1 MWQDARFLIPFFWKG
16 FHSVW
21 DTIED
26 IGFGNVSEKFLPSN
40 LKAKLKIFIFWNI
53 KPILFLMFS

>member
-1 MWQDARFLIPFFWKG
+1 MWQDERFLILFFWKG
-16 FHSVW
+16 FRSVW

>member
-1 MWQDARFLIPFFWKG
+1 MWQDEHFLILFFWKG
-16 FHSVW
+16 FRFVW

>member
-1 MWQDARFLIPFFWKG
+1 MWQDERFLILFFWKG
-16 FHSVW
+16 FRCVW